1 MHAKVHAS
9 IDQSVFETLR
19 PHTYMDITLSLFV
32 CQRASSY
39 LMNKSLSFAISVFV
53 LYLAGKANMLDDT
66 GSKLKVHAH
75 VIC

>member
-1 MHAKVHAS
+1 
-9 IDQSVFETLR
+9 
-19 PHTYMDITLSLFV
+19 MDITLSLFV